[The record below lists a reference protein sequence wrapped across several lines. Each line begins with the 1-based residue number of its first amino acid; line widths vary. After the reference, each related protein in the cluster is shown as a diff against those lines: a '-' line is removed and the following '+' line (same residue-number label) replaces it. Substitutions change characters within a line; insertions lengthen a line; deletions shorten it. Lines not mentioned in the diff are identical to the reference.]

1 MTREHR
7 EVVLEAAPRQIRRT
21 FTLSEAAYLAS
32 DPSVLTLS
40 DLAEHRP
47 LMTVGKMPDIPDPIG
62 QSPAVFATV
71 GSQIDAL
78 LRPILVLCKR
88 SAKDV

>member
-1 MTREHR
+1 
-7 EVVLEAAPRQIRRT
+7 
-21 FTLSEAAYLAS
+21 
-32 DPSVLTLS
+32 
-40 DLAEHRP
+40 
-47 LMTVGKMPDIPDPIG
+47 MTVGKMPDIPDPIG

-88 SAKDV
+88 SAMDV